1 MTSRHQKKVNAEG
14 PRKREK
20 LQQEWKKGYIVE
32 ANSTVARRK
41 KKNRSGCYGLGYIY
55 TRKEN

>member
-32 ANSTVARRK
+32 ANNTVARRK
-41 KKNRSGCYGLGYIY
+41 KKKQKRMLWLRLYIY
-55 TRKEN
+55 T